1 MRRAHC
7 STSFSRPVPGC
18 ALPLS
23 MASLKPARVSFLA
36 TAFTA
41 ALLLASLSST
51 PAHAQTAP
59 ITEPVTAPNTAASTA
74 ANSPSQS
81 SQPSPPS
88 ASAQVLNPAAA
99 TLPLTSPA
107 LPVSTAVAQEI
118 TDWRAANAAVAEF
131 KRGHTD
137 VVKWEK
143 LQTRKASNTQQQQ
156 HQPAASRPAPHPA
169 TQPVPAEHHH
179 GAAQ

>member
-7 STSFSRPVPGC
+7 SPSFSRPVPGC

-23 MASLKPARVSFLA
+23 MASLKPVRVSFLA
-36 TAFTA
+36 TALVA

-59 ITEPVTAPNTAASTA
+59 ITAPNTAASTATA

-99 TLPLTSPA
+99 TLPLISPA

-118 TDWRAANAAVAEF
+118 TDWRAANAAVGEF
-131 KRGHTD
+131 KRGHAD

-143 LQTRKASNTQQQQ
+143 LQASKASDTQPQQQ
-156 HQPAASRPAPHPA
+156 HSASRPAPQPA

>member
-23 MASLKPARVSFLA
+23 MASLKPVRVSFLA
-36 TAFTA
+36 TAFAA

-51 PAHAQTAP
+51 PAHAQ
-59 ITEPVTAPNTAASTA
+59 TAPNTAASTA

-156 HQPAASRPAPHPA
+156 HQPAASRPAPQPA

>member
-23 MASLKPARVSFLA
+23 MASLKPVRGSFLA
-36 TAFTA
+36 TAFAA
-41 ALLLASLSST
+41 ALLLATLSST
-51 PAHAQTAP
+51 PAHAQTTP
-59 ITEPVTAPNTAASTA
+59 ITAPNTAASTA
-74 ANSPSQS
+74 AAANSSSQS
-81 SQPSPPS
+81 SQPSPLS

-131 KRGHTD
+131 KRGHAD

-143 LQTRKASNTQQQQ
+143 LQASKASDTQQQQ
-156 HQPAASRPAPHPA
+156 HQPAVSRPAPQPA